1 MQNDYYI
8 NYEKPIQKGTFIMF
22 EKVKAIVMDQLAIT
36 DEDMVTLNTTLEDL
50 GADSLDMVE
59 VIMAIEDEFDVQIK
73 DEDLE
78 SLKTMAD
85 LIEYIQK

>member
-1 MQNDYYI
+1 
-8 NYEKPIQKGTFIMF
+8 MF
-22 EKVKAIVMDQLAIT
+22 EKVKAIIIDQLSIS
-36 DEDMVTLNTTLEDL
+36 DEDMITMETTLEDL

-78 SLKTMAD
+78 SLKSVSD
-85 LIEYIQK
+85 LIDYISK

>member
-1 MQNDYYI
+1 
-8 NYEKPIQKGTFIMF
+8 
-22 EKVKAIVMDQLAIT
+22 MDQLSIS

-78 SLKTMAD
+78 SLKTLAD
-85 LIEYIQK
+85 LINYISK

>member
-1 MQNDYYI
+1 
-8 NYEKPIQKGTFIMF
+8 MF
-22 EKVKAIVMDQLAIT
+22 EKIKAIVIDQLSIA
-36 DEDMVTLNTTLEDL
+36 DEDMITMDTTLEDL

-78 SLKTMAD
+78 NLNSVSD
-85 LIEYIQK
+85 IIDYISK

>member
-1 MQNDYYI
+1 
-8 NYEKPIQKGTFIMF
+8 MF
-22 EKVKAIVMDQLAIT
+22 EKVKAIIIDQLSIA
-36 DEDMVTLNTTLEDL
+36 DEDLITTETTLEDL

-78 SLKTMAD
+78 SLKSVGD
-85 LIEYIQK
+85 LIEYISK

>member
-1 MQNDYYI
+1 
-8 NYEKPIQKGTFIMF
+8 MF
-22 EKVKAIVMDQLAIT
+22 EKVKAIIIDQLGIT
-36 DEDMVTLNTTLEDL
+36 DEDMVTLETTLEDL

-78 SLKTMAD
+78 TLKSVSD
-85 LIEYIQK
+85 LIDYISK

>member
-1 MQNDYYI
+1 
-8 NYEKPIQKGTFIMF
+8 MF
-22 EKVKAIVMDQLAIT
+22 EKVKAIIIDQLSIS
-36 DEDMVTLNTTLEDL
+36 DEDLITPETTLEDL

-78 SLKTMAD
+78 TLKSVSD
-85 LIEYIQK
+85 LIDYISK

>member
-1 MQNDYYI
+1 
-8 NYEKPIQKGTFIMF
+8 MF
-22 EKVKAIVMDQLAIT
+22 EKVKAIIVDQLSIS
-36 DEDMVTLNTTLEDL
+36 DEDMITPDTTLEDL

-78 SLKTMAD
+78 SLKSVND
-85 LIEYIQK
+85 LIDYISK

>member
-1 MQNDYYI
+1 
-8 NYEKPIQKGTFIMF
+8 MF
-22 EKVKAIVMDQLAIT
+22 EKVKAIIVDQLSIS
-36 DEDMVTLNTTLEDL
+36 DEDLITPETTLEDL

-78 SLKTMAD
+78 TLKSVND
-85 LIEYIQK
+85 LIEYISK

>member
-1 MQNDYYI
+1 
-8 NYEKPIQKGTFIMF
+8 MF
-22 EKVKAIVMDQLAIT
+22 EKVKAIIIDQLSIS
-36 DEDMVTLNTTLEDL
+36 DEDMITMDTTLEDL

-78 SLKTMAD
+78 SLKSVSD
-85 LIEYIQK
+85 LIDYISK

>member
-1 MQNDYYI
+1 
-8 NYEKPIQKGTFIMF
+8 MF
-22 EKVKAIVMDQLAIT
+22 EKVRAIVMDQLSIS
-36 DEDMVTLNTTLEDL
+36 DEDMITLNTTLEDL

-78 SLKTMAD
+78 NLKTLAD
-85 LIEYIQK
+85 LIDYINK

>member
-1 MQNDYYI
+1 
-8 NYEKPIQKGTFIMF
+8 MF
-22 EKVKAIVMDQLAIT
+22 EKVKAIIIDQLSIS
-36 DEDMVTLNTTLEDL
+36 DEDMITMETTLEDL

-78 SLKTMAD
+78 NLKSVGD
-85 LIEYIQK
+85 LIEYISK

>member
-1 MQNDYYI
+1 
-8 NYEKPIQKGTFIMF
+8 MF
-22 EKVKAIVMDQLAIT
+22 EKVKASIIDQLSIS
-36 DEDMVTLNTTLEDL
+36 DEDMITMETTLEDL

-78 SLKTMAD
+78 NLKSVGD
-85 LIEYIQK
+85 LIEYISK

>member
-1 MQNDYYI
+1 
-8 NYEKPIQKGTFIMF
+8 MF
-22 EKVKAIVMDQLAIT
+22 EKVKAIIIDQLSIT
-36 DEDMVTLNTTLEDL
+36 DEDMITAETTLEDL

-78 SLKTMAD
+78 SLKSVGD
-85 LIEYIQK
+85 LIDYISK

>member
-1 MQNDYYI
+1 
-8 NYEKPIQKGTFIMF
+8 MF
-22 EKVKAIVMDQLAIT
+22 EKVKAIVMDQLSIT
-36 DEDMVTLNTTLEDL
+36 DDDMVTLNTTLEDL

-78 SLKTMAD
+78 SLKTLAD

>member
-1 MQNDYYI
+1 
-8 NYEKPIQKGTFIMF
+8 MF
-22 EKVKAIVMDQLAIT
+22 EKVRAIVMDQLSIS
-36 DEDMVTLNTTLEDL
+36 DEDMITLNTTLEDL

-78 SLKTMAD
+78 SLKTLAD
-85 LIEYIQK
+85 LINYINK

>member
-1 MQNDYYI
+1 
-8 NYEKPIQKGTFIMF
+8 MF
-22 EKVKAIVMDQLAIT
+22 EKVKAIVMDQLSIT
-36 DEDMVTLNTTLEDL
+36 DEEMVTLNTTLEDL

-78 SLKTMAD
+78 SLKTLAD